1 MNILFPV
8 DRLPSLLHLK
18 YPHTPAQ
25 RHLIFLATKNPAR
38 APTLPGPSFEAATAT
53 RLVCAVSREHRLEA
67 AGREDGKR
75 CDARYSEDKCRL
87 KKAAALRTP
96 HIKIKTPALRSKAKS
111 PGGPSGTAAF
121 LFRLTLVRLSL
132 LRRP

>member
-67 AGREDGKR
+67 AGREDGKL
-75 CDARYSEDKCRL
+75 CDVRYSEDECSLL
-87 KKAAALRTP
+87 KSSALRTP
-96 HIKIKTPALRSKAKS
+96 HIKSKAAYFVPKKR
-111 PGGPSGTAAF
+111 GARLDAGPFCTSFPAF
-121 LFRLTLVRLSL
+121 SNRCELPHDR
-132 LRRP
+132 